1 MARVRVISASEALF
15 VSTSPATG
23 TQTGIYQLHRVQSCT
38 HGFNVARQNISQ
50 FGALAPLSR
59 EINEAPTVTLDFS
72 YYLTNALNEYR
83 LGFVVDGTTSAISRL
98 LDKTEDEKNY
108 YLAQSDQ
115 GVDAIGDTTT
125 TRQVIGIGNGF
136 LSSYSTEAAVNGFP
150 TSTVRVE
157 ALNIASYVSS
167 TGQRTPAVNPTDG
180 SQLNFIWTLPTA
192 ISGVVG
198 QVPVIKHGDITMSL
212 ASAVVGV
219 DINDVKIQRY
229 ALAFNLARESL
240 NKLGSKFAFAKELT
254 FPIAVTLTVDV
265 NVGDLISGSLADIL
279 CNDTFYNLGV
289 DLRKPVC
296 TGTGPLAIHFDV
308 KNAKLDSQNY
318 NSTIGPAKTA
328 TLVWGATIGASND
341 TLNGLFMSGTLT

>member
-1 MARVRVISASEALF
+1 MPRVRVISASEALF

-23 TQTGIYQLHRVQSCT
+23 AQTGINQLHRVQSCT
-38 HGFNVARQNISQ
+38 HGFNIARQNISQ
-50 FGALAPLSR
+50 FGMLAPISR
-59 EINEAPTVTLDFS
+59 EINDAPTVSLDFS

-83 LGFVVDGTTSAISRL
+83 LGFVVDGSVSAISHL
-98 LDKTEDEKNY
+98 LDKSEDEKNY
-108 YLAQSDQ
+108 YLAQSDE
-115 GVDAIGDTTT
+115 GVDAVGDTDTG
-125 TRQVIGIGNGF
+125 RQVIGIGNGF

-167 TGQRTPAVNPTDG
+167 TGQRTPAVNPSDG
-180 SQLNFIWTLPTA
+180 SQLNFLFTLPTA
-192 ISGVVG
+192 ISGVAG
-198 QVPVIKHGDITMSL
+198 QVPIIKHGDIAMSL
-212 ASAVVGV
+212 TSAVVGV

-229 ALAFNLARESL
+229 ALAFNLNRESL

-265 NVGDLISGSLADIL
+265 LVGDLMSGSLADIL
-279 CNDTFYNLGV
+279 CNDQFYNLGV

-296 TGTGPLAIHFDV
+296 TGTGPLAVHFDL

-318 NSTIGPAKTA
+318 NSTIGPSKTA
-328 TLVWGATIGASND
+328 TLVWGATIGAAND
-341 TLNGLFMSGTLT
+341 LANGLFMSGTLT